1 MKSMTKNR
9 IAVAVMAAWMGCA
22 AVPAQAQD
30 FDLTDMVPARPGQAV
45 EPQGDVVVEDGI
57 VIAADE
63 ATAVSVAH
71 QQLIDNTQDGVM
83 TIAVGSGVGLLST
96 GSASYQTYD
105 NINAT
110 LLSKRAA
117 YNQAFLAAKKGLVE
131 YQKGAEV
138 VCSNLVSMQMDYID
152 SGTDSMG
159 NTSTSSKEGCADS
172 VAGSL
177 AGYVTYDVFDD
188 TDKKSVRISVI
199 STPKTREQIQANTGA
214 VSVVSDPNEVF
225 KQVVSDIQKGVMPP
239 LGAKVLTNANTGEVV
254 LMGFGSAIIR
264 QNNNARI
271 ASRLADAAMRQSQ
284 TRARAA
290 LLGTMQGEEIYWR
303 GSFDESQVESTE
315 QFEYEDP
322 VLQDPSEVE
331 KLDQERTVFLNQFK
345 ETQDYGS
352 LTKGQLPPGVGLRSF
367 VSEDGYWQY
376 TVAVYA
382 PSLSAAAKEAAR
394 DQQARGK
401 DARDAR
407 GGVNNKGANPR
418 GASGKVSKE
427 DDL

>member
-9 IAVAVMAAWMGCA
+9 FAIALVATYLGCA
-22 AVPAQAQD
+22 TLPLQAQD

-45 EPQGDVVVEDGI
+45 EAQSEVVVEDGV
-57 VIAADE
+57 VIASDE
-63 ATAVSVAH
+63 ATAVNVAH

-152 SGTDSMG
+152 SGVASVG
-159 NTSTSSKEGCADS
+159 NTSTTSEEQCADS
-172 VAGSL
+172 VSGSL

-188 TDKKSVRISVI
+188 TERKSVRISVI
-199 STPKTREQIQANTGA
+199 STPKTRAQIQANVGA
-214 VSVVSDPNEVF
+214 VNVVADPNEVF
-225 KQVVSDIQKGVMPP
+225 KQVVTDIQRGVLPP
-239 LGAKVLTNANTGEVV
+239 LGAKVLTDADTGEVV
-254 LMGFGSAIIR
+254 LMGYGSAIIR
-264 QNNNARI
+264 QNDNQRI

-303 GSFDESQVESTE
+303 GSFDEGQVEATE

-322 VLQDPSEVE
+322 ALQDPSQIEQLE
-331 KLDQERTVFLNQFK
+331 QERTMFLNQFK
-345 ETQDYGS
+345 ENQDYGS

-367 VSEDGYWQY
+367 VSDDGYWQY

-382 PSLSAAAKEAAR
+382 PSLTAAAKSAAQEQR
-394 DQQARGK
+394 ARGK
-401 DARDAR
+401 AAKDAR
-407 GGVNNKGANPR
+407 GGLNKDGANPR
-418 GASGKVSKE
+418 GASGKVAKDE
-427 DDL
+427 DL